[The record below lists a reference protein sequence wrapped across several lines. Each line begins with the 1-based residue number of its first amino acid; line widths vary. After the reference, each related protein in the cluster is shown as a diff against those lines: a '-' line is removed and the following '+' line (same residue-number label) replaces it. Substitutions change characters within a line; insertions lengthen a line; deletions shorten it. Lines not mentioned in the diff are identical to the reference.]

1 MYNKYNRYLNAF
13 LIFFKVQLQMKQ
25 LRPKELKRF
34 LKDRFKHDLDI
45 CLFLDNI
52 QYTRNVA
59 EIFRIADASR
69 VNKLYLSGISPKPPF
84 GNDMQKVSRKK
95 EMRVGWE
102 FIDNP
107 DKFFIRMQKAGYLIL
122 ALEITDESIDL
133 PEFDL
138 ENNKKILII
147 LGNEVNGISSRILKY
162 AAKSIMIPM
171 YGKGAS
177 LNVSVSAAILIYYFV
192 LKNYAQP

>member
-1 MYNKYNRYLNAF
+1 
-13 LIFFKVQLQMKQ
+13 
-25 LRPKELKRF
+25 
-34 LKDRFKHDLDI
+34 
-45 CLFLDNI
+45 
-52 QYTRNVA
+52 
-59 EIFRIADASR
+59 
-69 VNKLYLSGISPKPPF
+69 
-84 GNDMQKVSRKK
+84 
-95 EMRVGWE
+95 
-102 FIDNP
+102 
-107 DKFFIRMQKAGYLIL
+107 MQKAGYLIL